1 MEVRVLGD
9 QCFGMLIEKI
19 YKINAKMQKDRM
31 GFGSVY
37 HQFCIINPW
46 ALRIVQIDPYVLNF
60 INF

>member
-1 MEVRVLGD
+1 
-9 QCFGMLIEKI
+9 MLIENI

-37 HQFCIINPW
+37 YQFCIINPW

-60 INF
+60 INFN